1 MEFTV
6 SKSDLVR
13 ELSLSQGVVEKKTT
27 IPILSNVLLEA
38 AGDHVTLTAT
48 DLELGIRC
56 SCPARVKKEGAGTLP
71 ARKLLD
77 YVRLLPEGDVQMK
90 FLENHWASIT
100 SGRSR
105 TRIAGMSRESFPELP
120 QMPEPIAA
128 LPMKMLASMI
138 SRTSFAISMEE
149 SRFTLNGALLVM
161 RPDALTMVATDG
173 HRLAYV
179 QAGGPPAG
187 SSSNGPSA
195 VPSGVAEIG
204 QISQAFRALMPK
216 KAMLEIVKLAE
227 LAEDGACGEFA
238 GDDNHLF
245 FQVGP
250 RLLITRKLTG
260 NFPDYERVLPK
271 DHIHVAKLQKDEIK
285 SAIERV
291 SQFADERSRAIRV
304 QFSNGEV
311 KVFSSS
317 VESGDSE
324 ESVTSEYQGPDL
336 EIGFNAQYLLDFL
349 RAIPQDR
356 VAFELKDQK
365 SAGEMRPFGESI
377 PDQYRYVVM
386 PMRI

>member
-6 SKSDLVR
+6 SKADLVR

-38 AGDHVTLTAT
+38 AGDRVTLTAT
-48 DLELGIRC
+48 DLELGIRS
-56 SCPARVKKEGAGTLP
+56 SCPARVKKEGAGTVP

-77 YVRLLPEGDVQMK
+77 YVRLLPEGDVNMK

-120 QMPEPIAA
+120 EMPEKIAEI
-128 LPMKMLASMI
+128 PVRTLASMI
-138 SRTSFAISMEE
+138 TRTAFAISIEE

-161 RPDALTMVATDG
+161 RPEGLTMVATDG

-179 QAGGPPAG
+179 QATPAE
-187 SSSNGPSA
+187 
-195 VPSGVAEIG
+195 SGHVEK
-204 QISQAFRALMPK
+204 QFRALIPK
-216 KAMLEIVKLAE
+216 KAMAELSKLADE
-227 LAEDGACGEFA
+227 GDEEAKAIFA
-238 GDDNHLF
+238 GDENHLF
-245 FQVGP
+245 FQVGH

-271 DHIHVAKLQKDEIK
+271 EHAVTAKLQKDEIR

-291 SQFADERSRAIRV
+291 AQFADERSRAIRV
-304 QFSNGEV
+304 QFTNGEV
-311 KVFSSS
+311 KIFSSS
-317 VESGDSE
+317 VETGESE
-324 ESVTSEYQGPDL
+324 ESVPSEYRGPDL

-349 RAIPQDR
+349 RAIPQDH

-365 SAGEMRPFGESI
+365 SAGEMRPAGESLA
-377 PDQYRYVVM
+377 DQYRYVVM

>member
-1 MEFTV
+1 MAMEFTV
-6 SKSDLVR
+6 SKTDLLR

-27 IPILSNVLLEA
+27 IPILSNVLIEA
-38 AGDHVTLTAT
+38 AGDRVTLTAT

-56 SCPARVKKEGAGTLP
+56 SCPARVKKEGSGTVP

-77 YVRLLPEGDVQMK
+77 YVRLLPDTDLNMK

-100 SGRSR
+100 CGRSR

-120 QMPEPIAA
+120 EIPERLAEIPIRT
-128 LPMKMLASMI
+128 LASMI
-138 SRTSFAISMEE
+138 ARTSFAISMEE

-161 RPDALTMVATDG
+161 RPEGLVMVATDG
-173 HRLAYV
+173 HRLAFV
-179 QAGGPPAG
+179 QAPPAQ
-187 SSSNGPSA
+187 
-195 VPSGVAEIG
+195 SGDTEK
-204 QISQAFRALMPK
+204 QFRALIPK
-216 KAMLEIVKLAE
+216 KAMVELSKLADDAA
-227 LAEDGACGEFA
+227 AEAKAIFA

-245 FQVGP
+245 FQVGH
-250 RLLITRKLTG
+250 RLLITRRLTG

-271 DHIHVAKLQKDEIK
+271 DHVLLAQLQKDEIR

-291 SQFADERSRAIRV
+291 MQFADERSRAIRV
-304 QFSNGEV
+304 HFTPGEV
-311 KVFSSS
+311 RIFSSS
-317 VESGDSE
+317 VEMGESE
-324 ESVTSEYQGPDL
+324 ESVPSEYQGPDL

-365 SAGEMRPFGESI
+365 SAGEMRPAGESV